1 MPLTPFHI
9 AIQVRDIDEAREF
22 YGVKMGLSEGRSMD
36 TWIDFNLFGHQ
47 LVTHLN
53 PKLGKSGK
61 ISNISNPVD
70 EHAVP
75 VPHFGVVMNFQD
87 WDTFSEKVKGFID
100 DFVIGPYVRFKGEAG
115 EQRTMF
121 FLDPSGNALEFK
133 AFKNI
138 ERELFSTL

>member
-1 MPLTPFHI
+1 
-9 AIQVRDIDEAREF
+9 
-22 YGVKMGLSEGRSMD
+22 MD

-70 EHAVP
+70 EPAVP

-100 DFVIGPYVRFKGEAG
+100 DFVIGHLCAI
-115 EQRTMF
+115 QRRGRRTKDNVF
-121 FLDPSGNALEFK
+121 FRSIGK
-133 AFKNI
+133 CI
-138 ERELFSTL
+138 RV